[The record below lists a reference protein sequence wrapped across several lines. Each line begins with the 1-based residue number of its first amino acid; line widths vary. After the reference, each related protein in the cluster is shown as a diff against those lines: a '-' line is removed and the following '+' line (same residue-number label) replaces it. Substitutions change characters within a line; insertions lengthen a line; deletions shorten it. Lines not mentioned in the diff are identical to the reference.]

1 MIERIYNK
9 VKFPKDETANA
20 ILNFLRSKIGD
31 REDCYCLYEE
41 PDFLVENGVLPTFT
55 IVDREWGVIFIK
67 GYNYTAERLTEMNE
81 NYWVI
86 SENKEINEIKYFDN
100 YCYKCKTDIMSPLNG
115 IDNELK
121 FTSFIIFTNLEKERV
136 KIHENFM
143 RNIWFSDY
151 ISGNMFDNMCE
162 HRLDDDNW
170 KRLLSVIE
178 KANVLAKDIG
188 IPIEKPAKNLRE
200 AIAINNQKIYTFDET
215 QLEASLSITDAC
227 EQIRGLAGTGKTV
240 ILAIKA
246 AKIHRYDPNAK
257 IAYVFYTQSL
267 YTQVTRLIQKYY
279 IKLTGVQPSENLKI
293 LHAWGGRTTGEGLLY
308 NVCRTNGL
316 SPIPYYEVRGYS
328 NPFGEA
334 CKRVSAY
341 NLRKE
346 YDYVLIDEAQDLPE
360 EFFYLVAKIVKDP
373 KKIVIAYD
381 QLQTTTDV
389 SMPDFEELF
398 GKDKNGE
405 PQVKLLEENDHIL
418 KKSYRNYRDV
428 LLIAMAFGFGIY
440 AVDGMVQMIRS
451 VKNWK
456 ALGFDFEKINNVG
469 DDISFSSRVIVER
482 TKENSPN
489 EINQLYE
496 KYPIVNFD
504 FYSTINEEYQRVSE
518 KIDELIT
525 QEKVKPE
532 DIMVIDLRKKS
543 KELLQR
549 MQELL
554 YKKGHLSIIPGIV
567 EDSKNF
573 FQDECVT
580 LTTPRRAK
588 GNEVPIVFVLGGNSM
603 YDETSMAKRRI
614 ARNSFFISM
623 TRSKGWV
630 FVSGAE
636 DNIDLFKEE
645 YEKIVSKLPCFE
657 FDFPSQAEFEK
668 MVNIDYI
675 FKSDKTAKFERDIE
689 ALKAVLGDKEKLK
702 LLNLFLDDDT
712 KESIKNLLGESTDE

>member
-279 IKLTGVQPSENLKI
+279 VKLTGVQPSENLKI

-389 SMPDFEELF
+389 SVPDFEELF

>member
-279 IKLTGVQPSENLKI
+279 VKLTGVQPSENLKI

-360 EFFYLVAKIVKDP
+360 EFFYLVAKIVKEP

>member
-279 IKLTGVQPSENLKI
+279 VKLTGVQPSENLKI

-504 FYSTINEEYQRVSE
+504 FYSTINEEYQMVSE